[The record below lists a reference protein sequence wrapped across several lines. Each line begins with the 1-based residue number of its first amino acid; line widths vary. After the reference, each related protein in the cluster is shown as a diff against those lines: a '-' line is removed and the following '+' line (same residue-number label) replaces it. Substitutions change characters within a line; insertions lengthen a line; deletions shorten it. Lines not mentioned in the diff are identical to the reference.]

1 MNANV
6 SALPQREGVKT
17 RVSDPE
23 WDTRVQLAACYRLAA
38 R

>member
-17 RVSDPE
+17 RVSDAE
-23 WDTRVQLAACYRLAA
+23 WDTRATA
-38 R
+38 